1 MKIVGVGCGPGML
14 TEEAI
19 RVIASATSVYG
30 SDRAIEL
37 ARAHIPESCDVR
49 SIDDFKN
56 LSHLP
61 EDAVILSTGDPML
74 AGLGYLNGEV
84 IPGISSLQVA
94 AARLRIP
101 LARVTV
107 VVAHGKGHEKGMQE
121 TLLEVKHG
129 KIVFLLAD
137 PKFNVTELYQRLSA
151 AEIPVPLRIAVCENL
166 GYPDERIITGD
177 LQALPMPNADLY
189 SLVIGH
195 F

>member
-14 TEEAI
+14 TEEA
-19 RVIASATSVYG
+19 RRAIASATSIYG

-37 ARAHIPESCDVR
+37 ARRHIPDGCNVR

-101 LARVTV
+101 LSCVAV

-121 TLLEVKHG
+121 TLLELQRG

-137 PKFNVTELYQRLSA
+137 PKFVVPELYQRLSA
-151 AEIPVPLRIAVCENL
+151 AEIPEPLRIAVCENL
-166 GYPDERIITGD
+166 GYPDERVVTGD
-177 LQALPMPNADLY
+177 LSAPPVPNAGMY

>member
-74 AGLGYLNGEV
+74 AGLGYLSGEV

-101 LARVTV
+101 LARVAV

-121 TLLEVKHG
+121 TLLELKRG

-137 PKFNVTELYQRLSA
+137 PKFDVTELYRRLSA
-151 AEIPVPLRIAVCENL
+151 AEIPAPMQIAVCENL
-166 GYPDERIITGD
+166 GYPDVRIITGD
-177 LQALPMPNADLY
+177 LSAPPVPAASLY